1 MHRNEVQ
8 AAASRRLVAA
18 TAAEAEKAIG
28 DEAEEQRLLLMTPSE
43 RTDCSNAMAAV
54 REDVVED
61 RARVAVAANLQAQR
75 GTGFAF
81 MMPPRLTV
89 DSLIT
94 VLGNGSRRSV
104 RDKSPMRLNP
114 DAVEKLNELAVK

>member
-1 MHRNEVQ
+1 
-8 AAASRRLVAA
+8 
-18 TAAEAEKAIG
+18 
-28 DEAEEQRLLLMTPSE
+28 
-43 RTDCSNAMAAV
+43 MAAV
-54 REDVVED
+54 REDAAEE

-81 MMPPRLTV
+81 VMPPRPNV

-104 RDKSPMRLNP
+104 RDKGPMRLNP
-114 DAVEKLNELAVK
+114 DAVEKLNELTVKESANQASGETQDKRNAKASPSQQQKKRAHSKSYTAPTPKTKKTKRRNGK